1 MTDHQ
6 LRLVVW
12 RDAHAVTEGWTHIED
27 LDKQD
32 CVVTSVGIL
41 LVDAKPGYVVL
52 AQSMIDGE
60 HTVDHVLAIP
70 VGMVISAVTIA
81 V

>member
-6 LRLVVW
+6 IQVVTW
-12 RDAHAVTEGWTHIED
+12 RDAHAVCETWTHLED
-27 LDKQD
+27 LDKED
-32 CVVTSVGIL
+32 CIVTSVGIL
-41 LVDAKPGYVVL
+41 LEGVKPGYVVL

-70 VGMVISAVTIA
+70 VGMVISAVNIA

>member
-1 MTDHQ
+1 MTDHRLQ
-6 LRLVVW
+6 LVTW
-12 RDAHAVTEGWTHIED
+12 RDAHAVTETWTHIDE
-27 LDKQD
+27 LDKHD

-41 LVDAKPGYVVL
+41 LEGVKPGYLVL

-70 VGMVISAVTIA
+70 VGMVVSAVDIA

>member
-1 MTDHQ
+1 MTDHRLQ
-6 LRLVVW
+6 LVTW
-12 RDAHAVTEGWTHIED
+12 RDAHAVTETWTHIDE
-27 LDKQD
+27 LDKHD

-41 LVDAKPGYVVL
+41 LENVKPGYVVL

-70 VGMVISAVTIA
+70 VGMVVSAVDIA